1 MIYFDNSATT
11 RPYRA
16 VCDIMAET
24 AYENFGNPSSLH
36 TLGMEA
42 EKAIRR
48 ARQAIAK
55 EIGAR
60 EDEIHFTSGGT
71 ENANTAIF
79 GIASRTRK
87 KRIITTAVEHPCV
100 LRPLEK
106 LAKEG
111 FDIVYLPVDENGFVS
126 LSELEA
132 AVNADTALVCMMQ
145 VNNEVG
151 AITDL
156 SAASR
161 IIKRKNPEAYFFAD
175 CVQGFGK
182 IGVSAKDCDMLS
194 VSGHKIHG
202 PKGVGALYV
211 KKGTKINPFM
221 LGGGQ
226 EKGFRSG
233 TENVPAIAGLG
244 KAVELT
250 GNKTENLRAM
260 AAVKDRLAR
269 RITDEIPDTRI
280 NNTNFENSA
289 PSVLNIA
296 FPGARS
302 EVILHFLEA
311 EKIYVSSGSACSS
324 NKPGNSHVL
333 TAMGKKHEIIDSS
346 IRFSFCREN
355 TVAEADETVEA
366 LKKILPKIRRK

>member
-11 RPYRA
+11 RPYRE
-16 VCDIMAET
+16 VCGEMAET
-24 AYENFGNPSSLH
+24 AYKNFGNPSSLH

-42 EKAIRR
+42 EKAVRR
-48 ARQAIAK
+48 TRQTIAK

-60 EDEIHFTSGGT
+60 EDEIFFTACGT

-87 KRIITTAVEHPCV
+87 RRIITTAVEHPCV
-100 LRPLEK
+100 LRPIEK
-106 LAKEG
+106 LSKEG
-111 FDIVYLPVDENGFVS
+111 FEVIYLPVDENGFVS

-132 AVNADTALVCMMQ
+132 AVNDDTALVCMMQ

-151 AITDL
+151 AVTDL
-156 SAASR
+156 SAANK
-161 IIKRKNPEAYFFAD
+161 IIKRKNPETYFFAD

-194 VSGHKIHG
+194 ISGHKIHG

-226 EKGFRSG
+226 ERGFRSG

-244 KAVELT
+244 KAVELI
-250 GNKTENLRAM
+250 GDKSEAFRKMNEVKT
-260 AAVKDRLAR
+260 RLAE
-269 RITDEIPDTRI
+269 RILSEIPDTFI
-280 NNTNFENSA
+280 NNTDFENSA
-289 PSVLNIA
+289 ASVLNIS

-311 EKIYVSSGSACSS
+311 EEIYVSSGSACSS

-346 IRFSFCREN
+346 VRFSFCREN
-355 TVAEADETVEA
+355 MVSEADETVET